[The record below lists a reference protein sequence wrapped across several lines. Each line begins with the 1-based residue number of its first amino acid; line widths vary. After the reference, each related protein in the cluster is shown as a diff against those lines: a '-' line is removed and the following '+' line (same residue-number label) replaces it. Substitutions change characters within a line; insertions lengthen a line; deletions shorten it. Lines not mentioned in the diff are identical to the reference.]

1 MDRRDIFD
9 RLKNRKKRKA
19 TVSNLVVLGP
29 ETRTK
34 IEARKRR
41 LANLKR
47 GSEQDPVTRH
57 AEERDEASTDIDSS
71 KGESAVIIAQKAL
84 YLRGSIK
91 YPSSILGAYNPQ
103 ESISLFRQK

>member
-1 MDRRDIFD
+1 MSQVISGGEDAE
-9 RLKNRKKRKA
+9 K
-19 TVSNLVVLGP
+19 
-29 ETRTK
+29 K

-71 KGESAVIIAQKAL
+71 KGESAAL
-84 YLRGSIK
+84 LKSMFPEMYLSDLQ
-91 YPSSILGAYNPQ
+91 P
-103 ESISLFRQK
+103 